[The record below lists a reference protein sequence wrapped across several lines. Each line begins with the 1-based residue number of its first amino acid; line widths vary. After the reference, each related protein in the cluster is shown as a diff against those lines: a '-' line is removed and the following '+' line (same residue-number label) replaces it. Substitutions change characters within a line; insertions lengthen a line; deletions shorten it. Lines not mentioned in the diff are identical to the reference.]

1 MGRRPTPTAI
11 LKFRGSE
18 KGLARAPEPAGSDG
32 APLMLPEV
40 ACDDIARRHFDR
52 IIEDLRRMGLYAVE
66 DYKAHNALAMYQAE
80 FERMA
85 AACREKGLVL
95 ETAQGS
101 YISPWKKAR
110 DEARAEVMRLS
121 KEFGLTPASRVGLVA
136 SGKSKGDASGIEALL
151 KSKTA

>member
-1 MGRRPTPTAI
+1 MGRRPVPTAI

-18 KGLARAPEPAGSDG
+18 KGHARAPEPQGTDG
-32 APLMLPEV
+32 TPLMLPDV
-40 ACDDIARRHFDR
+40 AADDIARRHFDR
-52 IIEDLRRMGLYAVE
+52 IIEDLRRMGLYACE

-121 KEFGLTPASRVGLVA
+121 KEFGLTPASRVGLVG

-151 KSKTA
+151 KPKTA

>member
-1 MGRRPTPTAI
+1 MGRKPTPTAI

-18 KGLARAPEPAGSDG
+18 KGLARLPEPQGTDG
-32 APLMLPEV
+32 PALMLPE
-40 ACDDIARRHFDR
+40 IASDELARKHFDR
-52 IIEDLRRMGLYAVE
+52 LIEDLRRMGLYAAE
-66 DYKAHNALAMYQAE
+66 DYKAHNALAYYQAE

-85 AACREKGLVL
+85 AMCKEKGLVL
-95 ETAQGS
+95 ETKQGS

-110 DEARAEVMRLS
+110 DEARDQVAKLS
-121 KEFGLTPASRVGLVA
+121 REFGLTPASRVGLVA

>member
-1 MGRRPTPTAI
+1 M
-11 LKFRGSE
+11 LHE
-18 KGLARAPEPAGSDG
+18 RANEVAGSDG
-32 APLMLPEV
+32 APLMLPDV
-40 ACDDIARRHFDR
+40 AADEIARRHFDR
-52 IIEDLRRMGLYAVE
+52 LIEDLRRMGLYACE

-121 KEFGLTPASRVGLVA
+121 KEFGLTPASRVGLVG